1 MSTAEFLD
9 ALDPRHDALFTIETY
24 TDLPKG
30 AAKPKPDPLSKQWP
44 DLIHAG
50 VLGLV
55 PELNRL
61 NDAGAGVFIAVNE
74 FAGPRRKANIKR
86 VRGIHADFDGAEVN
100 QLKAAFNALRPSI
113 LVESSPDKFHAYW
126 LLKDGEVMD
135 PATTEA
141 INKRLV
147 QAYGADPAASDC
159 SRLLRLSGFKHM
171 KNRAVGSAPTVRLL
185 KVTDLYYTVD
195 ELKAAFPPVAPTQHQ
210 PALTAPFVTLPAN
223 PATTAQLARQC
234 EADQPFLWQGQW
246 KQRYPSQSE
255 ADMAL
260 AGCIAR
266 HVFQADIPE
275 AERFNTIEAVFNQ
288 SGLAT
293 REKWQSRPDYRLSTI
308 NAALTQPQST
318 TNPDTPAL
326 VSDHEHGD
334 VLNGR
339 AFARQW
345 RDRLVYV
352 ASAGKWL
359 KWVGD

>member
-1 MSTAEFLD
+1 MSTADFLD
-9 ALDPRHDALFTIETY
+9 ALDPRPDALFTIETY

-30 AAKPKPDPLSKQWP
+30 TAKPKPDPLSRQWP
-44 DLIHAG
+44 DLTRAG
-50 VLGLV
+50 VLALV
-55 PELNRL
+55 PELTRL
-61 NDAGAGVFIAVNE
+61 NNAGAGVFIAVNE
-74 FAGPRRKANIKR
+74 FSGSRRKANIKR
-86 VRGIHADFDGAEVN
+86 IRGIHADFDGADLD
-100 QLKAAFNALRPSI
+100 QLKAAFNVLRPSI

-126 LLKDGEVMD
+126 LLKAGEVMD

-147 QAYGADPAASDC
+147 QDYGADPAASDY
-159 SRLLRLSGFKHM
+159 SRLLRFPGFKHM
-171 KNRAVGSAPTVRLL
+171 KNRAEGITPTVQVL
-185 KVTDLYYTVD
+185 KVTGQRYTVD
-195 ELKAAFPPVAPTQHQ
+195 ELKAAFPPAAPTQHQ
-210 PALTAPFVTLPAN
+210 PALSSPAITLPAD
-223 PATTAQLARQC
+223 PATVAQLAKQC

-246 KQRYPSQSE
+246 EQRYPSQSE

-266 HVFQADIPE
+266 HAFLAVIPE
-275 AERFNTIEAVFNQ
+275 AERFNTVTAVFNQ

-293 REKWQSRPDYRLSTI
+293 RDKWQSRPDYRLSTI
-308 NAALTQPQST
+308 NAALTQPQPT
-318 TNPDTPAL
+318 TTPDTPAL
-326 VSDHEHGD
+326 ASDDEHGD

-359 KWVGD
+359 KWVGV